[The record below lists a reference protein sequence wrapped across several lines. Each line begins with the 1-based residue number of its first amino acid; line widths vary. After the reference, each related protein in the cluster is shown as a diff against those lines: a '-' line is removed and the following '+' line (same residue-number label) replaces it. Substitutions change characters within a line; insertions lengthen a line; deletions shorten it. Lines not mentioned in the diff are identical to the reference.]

1 MQVVKDNETKGYFV
15 RSNTINPEDMICEN
29 FFDAVDIAVRQNF
42 KEQGMDYDKVDKDKM
57 NVCITKSYVVAY
69 NSKRIYQLIRTNG
82 KLFSTK
88 FYRTVIVNM
97 ED

>member
-1 MQVVKDNETKGYFV
+1 MKENEIKGYLV
-15 RSNTINPEDMICEN
+15 PSITVNPEDMICGN
-29 FFDAVDIAVRQNF
+29 FFDAVDIAVRQIF
-42 KEQGMDYDKVDKDKM
+42 KEQGIDYDKVNKDKM

-69 NSKRIYQLIRTNG
+69 NSKRIYQLIRTDG
-82 KLFSTK
+82 KLFSVK

>member
-1 MQVVKDNETKGYFV
+1 MKENEIKGYLIPSITV
-15 RSNTINPEDMICEN
+15 NPEDMICEN
-29 FFDAVDIAVRQNF
+29 FFDAVDIAVRQIF
-42 KEQGMDYDKVDKDKM
+42 KEQGIDYDKINKDKM

-69 NSKRIYQLIRTNG
+69 NSKRIHQLIKTDG

-97 ED
+97 EG

>member
-1 MQVVKDNETKGYFV
+1 MKENEIKGYLIPSIKV
-15 RSNTINPEDMICEN
+15 NPEDMICEN
-29 FFDAVDIAVRQNF
+29 FFDAVDIAVMQIF
-42 KEQGMDYDKVDKDKM
+42 KEQGIDYDKINKAKM

-69 NSKRIYQLIRTNG
+69 NSKRIYQLIKTGN

-88 FYRTVIVNM
+88 FYRTVIVNV